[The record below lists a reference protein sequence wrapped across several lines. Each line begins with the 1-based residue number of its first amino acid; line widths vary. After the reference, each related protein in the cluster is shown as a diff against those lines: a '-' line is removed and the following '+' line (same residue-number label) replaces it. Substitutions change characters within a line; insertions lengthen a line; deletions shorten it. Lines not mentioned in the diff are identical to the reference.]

1 MTTVKVKGQLIKRVA
16 EALQPFA
23 DRMYAD
29 RGHRWVALVE
39 LDGVERIEAD
49 TPGDDGD
56 THTGYT
62 VVLRLAHVEIA
73 DGRAEDPVRQA
84 LRALWARRTA
94 DGTLDAPLAE
104 READTA
110 TRLLPHMVDE
120 LDDHL

>member
-1 MTTVKVKGQLIKRVA
+1 MTTVKLKGQLLKRVN

-23 DRMYAD
+23 ERMYAD

-39 LDGVERIEAD
+39 LDGVERIEVD
-49 TPGDDGD
+49 EIDDDGD
-56 THTGYT
+56 TYTGYT
-62 VVLRLAHVEIA
+62 VVLRIAHVEIA
-73 DGRAEDPVRQA
+73 DGNAEEPVRQA

-110 TRLLPHMVDE
+110 TRFLPHMVDE
-120 LDDHL
+120 LDDRP